1 MSRDELDDLHATA
14 MTIACR
20 DCGVAIGEL
29 CVNKLTDAN
38 LKTRIPHPRRLADS
52 QVVPF

>member
-14 MTIACR
+14 MTITCR

-29 CVNKLTDAN
+29 CVNKSTDAN
-38 LKTRIPHPRRLADS
+38 LTTRIPHPRRLRDC
-52 QVVPF
+52 QEVPF